1 MNRPLIGRA
10 IRRLRQARGLTQ
22 ASLATRLGISA
33 SYLNLIEHD
42 ERAVTASLLIK
53 LTRVLDVDVE
63 ALSGTAERG
72 VAIALR
78 EVLTDPLLGAGPI
91 SEDALKTIAVY
102 PAAAHAILALSRA
115 WAAAREDASGIAL
128 PSGRRIKLPHEEARA
143 LFNEHANHFATLE
156 QAADAVRLD
165 MEHQGTPSGLSGQ
178 SEMNHA
184 IAERLRRRHGLVVRV
199 APLDGV
205 LRSYDSAA
213 RLLLLSDLL
222 KRESRGFHMAFQLML
237 IEAHEVVEALIY
249 EADPSTPEAASVMR
263 IGLLNY
269 AAAALLMPYDCF
281 LKTAAALRHDVE
293 TLAARFAVSYEQ
305 AAHRLSTLQRP
316 GQRGVPFFFLRM
328 DAASNITKSFSGAGF
343 PFTQGGGSCPRWVAN
358 TAFAS
363 PGRMNVQIG
372 QLPNGATYV
381 CFAHVVTGIATA
393 WNEPPPT
400 HVITMGCEIGHA
412 AELVYAD
419 GLDIANAIT
428 RIGLSCRLCD
438 WTECRSRAFPPLH
451 HRLSLDVNR
460 CLSAPII
467 SHRFYDQQLRP
478 DSG

>member
-1 MNRPLIGRA
+1 MIGRA
-10 IRRLRQARGLTQ
+10 IRRLRQERGLTQ
-22 ASLATRLGISA
+22 AGLATRLGISA

-53 LTRVLDVDVE
+53 LTRLLDVDVE
-63 ALSGTAERG
+63 ALSGNVERSLAVG
-72 VAIALR
+72 LR
-78 EVLTDPLLGAGPI
+78 EALTDPLLGAEPI
-91 SEDALKTIAVY
+91 GEGAIAAIAVH
-102 PAAAHAILALSRA
+102 PAAARAILALSRA

-143 LFNEHANHFATLE
+143 LFNERANHFPALE
-156 QAADAVRLD
+156 QAAEALRLD
-165 MEHQGTPSGLSGQ
+165 MERQGTPAGLSGQ

-205 LRSYDSAA
+205 LRSYDPAA
-213 RLLLLSDLL
+213 RLLMLSDLL
-222 KRESRGFHMAFQLML
+222 KRESRGFHMAFQLVL
-237 IEAHEVVEALIY
+237 IEAHDVVEALIA
-249 EADPSTPEAASVMR
+249 EVVPSTPEAASVMR

-269 AAAALLMPYDCF
+269 AAAALLMPYASILD
-281 LKTAAALRHDVE
+281 TAAALRYDVE

-328 DAASNITKSFSGAGF
+328 DAASNITKAFSGAGF
-343 PFTQGGGSCPRWVAN
+343 PFAQAGGSCPRWIAN

-363 PGRMNVQIG
+363 PGRINVQIG
-372 QLPNGATYV
+372 QLPDGATYL
-381 CFAHVVTGIATA
+381 CFAHVVTGTA
-393 WNEPPPT
+393 IVWNEPPPT

-412 AELVYAD
+412 AEMAYAD
-419 GLDIANAIT
+419 GIDVARAIT

-438 WTECRSRAFPPLH
+438 WIKCRSRAFPPLD

-460 CLSAPII
+460 RLSAPMI
-467 SHRFYDQQLRP
+467 SNR
-478 DSG
+478 